1 MEKKLDMFCLSLN
14 PEHFDLIKALNYI
27 PVGLGKSSFGKN
39 WLTDKGIKNISQK
52 NEFYGEYT
60 FHYRLWKN
68 DEIKTNNWIGFCQ
81 YRKFWVKKKITN
93 NNLTFEELK
102 TKTLEVIP

>member
-1 MEKKLDMFCLSLN
+1 MKKNLDMFCLSLN
-14 PEHFDLIKALNYI
+14 PEHFNLIKELNYI
-27 PVGLGKSSFGKN
+27 PVGLGKLSFGKD
-39 WLTDKGIKNISQK
+39 WLTDMSAKNISKK

-81 YRKFWVKKKITN
+81 YR
-93 NNLTFEELK
+93 
-102 TKTLEVIP
+102 

>member
-1 MEKKLDMFCLSLN
+1 MKKNLDMFCLSLN
-14 PEHFDLIKALNYI
+14 PEHINLIKKLNYI
-27 PVGLGKSSFGKN
+27 PVGLGKLPFGKD
-39 WLTDKGIKNISQK
+39 WLTDKGKQNISNK

-81 YRKFWVKKKITN
+81 YRKFWVKKK
-93 NNLTFEELK
+93 
-102 TKTLEVIP
+102 